1 MAPDALLLLFA
12 AGVASGIVS
21 VLVSLAS
28 LVSYPAL
35 LAVGL
40 PPVTANV
47 TNTVSMVMLGVGAGA
62 GSRRELAG
70 LRPMMLR
77 LAVMSVLGGIAG
89 AGLLLVLPARAFELV
104 APVLIAG
111 ASLLVLAGP
120 RLQARPRFQPVG
132 LRPGAVAAYAGT
144 AVYTG
149 YFGAAGGV
157 LAFAALSAIIDRPYH
172 DVNAAKNLL
181 AAFANGAAAV
191 TFVLLGPVRWV
202 AVLPLAAGMLT
213 GGLIGSGDRPPGAGS
228 GAARRGRDGRD
239 RGGGRARVEDLPA
252 GVVATRGVI
261 SGTKFPSPCNDGH
274 IAQSKDARRKRP
286 PGGTAPHAR
295 GNSEPA
301 G

>member
-1 MAPDALLLLFA
+1 MAPDAMLLLFA
-12 AGVASGIVS
+12 AGVAAGIVS

-62 GSRRELAG
+62 GSRRELTG
-70 LRPMMLR
+70 MRPMMLR

-89 AGLLLVLPARAFELV
+89 AGLLLVLPPRAFELV
-104 APVLIAG
+104 APILIAA

-120 RLQARPRFQPVG
+120 RLQQRPRFRPVG
-132 LRPGAVAAYAGT
+132 LRPGPVAAYGAT

-157 LAFAALSAIIDRPYH
+157 LAFAALSAIINRPYH

-181 AAFANGAAAV
+181 AAFANGAAAI
-191 TFVLLGPVRWV
+191 TFVFLGPVRWA

-213 GGLIGSGDRPPGAGS
+213 GGLIGPAI
-228 GAARRGRDGRD
+228 ARRVPGPVLRVGVAM
-239 RGGGRARVEDLPA
+239 GGIAVA
-252 GVVATRGVI
+252 GALAWRTY
-261 SGTKFPSPCNDGH
+261 FPG
-274 IAQSKDARRKRP
+274 
-286 PGGTAPHAR
+286 
-295 GNSEPA
+295 
-301 G
+301 